1 MFEIGFLGQARV
13 GHAKKFQYY
22 RVPDEVTWVC
32 LHVLDVGGGFVFDG
46 RPVAACQQALVV
58 EGVDLAFQGAR

>member
-1 MFEIGFLGQARV
+1 MDNPFVWIRVSDEI
-13 GHAKKFQYY
+13 
-22 RVPDEVTWVC
+22 TWVC

-46 RPVAACQQALVV
+46 RPVATCQQALVV